1 MKTITCKNCDFEFE
15 GKFCPDC
22 SQSQLANNRLKFT
35 SVVSEFFDTIFNFDK
50 GLWYTFW
57 SLIKQPHIVAQNFI
71 EGKRKRFTNPV
82 KYFVI
87 STIIQAIV
95 AYLFLSDSTS
105 IPTIDFF
112 FLPDETN
119 QNIKY
124 WGELLTFN
132 YPVLLGI
139 ISTLIWTVLIYLL
152 FRKSKYN
159 FTELLVSSLY
169 FYGTIFIL
177 INLISIVY
185 KPLTNDNL
193 PMNLVSVIGFVYMTF
208 AYFNFFKG
216 VSVVWRLLKIFIVFF
231 GMFVF
236 RMLILPLILDSLFP
250 IN

>member
-1 MKTITCKNCDFEFE
+1 
-15 GKFCPDC
+15 
-22 SQSQLANNRLKFT
+22 
-35 SVVSEFFDTIFNFDK
+35 
-50 GLWYTFW
+50 
-57 SLIKQPHIVAQNFI
+57 
-71 EGKRKRFTNPV
+71 
-82 KYFVI
+82 VI

-193 PMNLVSVIGFVYMTF
+193 PMNFVSVIGFVYMTF

-216 VSVVWRLLKIFIVFF
+216 VSAVWRLLKIFIVFF